1 MLDEETKEITED
13 IEGTFRQYP
22 LKLAWAITIHKSQG
36 LTFERAVIDASA
48 SFAHGQTYVALSRCK
63 TLEGVVLSAPLS
75 ARAIINDN
83 AVETFTMEA
92 RRNEPDEKRFRS
104 LQQTY
109 FLELLSG
116 LFDFQPM
123 EQALRRYV
131 RLIDEHLY
139 KLFPKQLAACKEE
152 VERFHDKVTKVAQ
165 KFGIQYTRLID
176 TAQDYACLLYTS
188 RCV

>member
-1 MLDEETKEITED
+1 
-13 IEGTFRQYP
+13 
-22 LKLAWAITIHKSQG
+22 
-36 LTFERAVIDASA
+36 
-48 SFAHGQTYVALSRCK
+48 
-63 TLEGVVLSAPLS
+63 
-75 ARAIINDN
+75 
-83 AVETFTMEA
+83 MEA

-104 LQQTY
+104 LQQAY

-152 VERFHDKVTKVAQ
+152 VKRFHDKVTKVAQ
-165 KFGIQYTRLID
+165 KFSIQYTRLID
-176 TAQDYACLLYTS
+176 TAQDYAADPTL
-188 RCV
+188 

>member
-1 MLDEETKEITED
+1 M
-13 IEGTFRQYP
+13 
-22 LKLAWAITIHKSQG
+22 
-36 LTFERAVIDASA
+36 
-48 SFAHGQTYVALSRCK
+48 
-63 TLEGVVLSAPLS
+63 LSAPLS

-139 KLFPKQLAACKEE
+139 KLFPKQLAACRRKWN
-152 VERFHDKVTKVAQ
+152 VFTTK
-165 KFGIQYTRLID
+165 
-176 TAQDYACLLYTS
+176 
-188 RCV
+188 